1 MTIASH
7 RVAIARYEAPQ
18 KSLNSVVELADGLA
32 RMPRGARVFI
42 KPNIV
47 FWTRAVP
54 FPKWGVVTTSRV
66 IEDVVAMLKDHGAG
80 RITIGEGIVTA
91 EPKDTATPAHAFD
104 TLGYNELKNR
114 YGVETINIMARP
126 FETVDLGD
134 GIRLN
139 YNTDILRS
147 DFVVDV
153 PVMKAHNQTVV
164 SLGIKNLKGCI
175 DIPSRKRCH
184 SADPQRDLHFMISR
198 LADPMPPMLVVY
210 DGIYS
215 NERGPGFDG
224 KLRRS
229 NVLMAATDALSG
241 DLVGARV
248 LGHDPAT
255 VPYLAHAARH
265 LGRPLDLS
273 DVTVVG
279 EPVSAVASAHGFDFE
294 YTEADGISLPLPLYK
309 QGIKGLSY
317 RKYDTSMCTYCSGI
331 NGVVLA
337 AIRFAWKGEPF
348 DDVEVLTGKMMDPTT
363 GKKKTL
369 LLGKCMYQRHRDHP
383 DINEMIAVKG
393 CPPKPKEV
401 LKALHRA
408 GIDADP
414 GLFEHI
420 DQLPGLF
427 MSRYADN
434 PDFDEAFFRV
444 AAGQKTA

>member
-1 MTIASH
+1 MTTAPH

-18 KSLNSVVELADGLA
+18 TSLESVVERIGGLA
-32 RMPRGARVFI
+32 RMPKGARVFI

-66 IEDVVAMLKDHGAG
+66 IEDIVALLKDLGAG
-80 RITIGEGIVTA
+80 PITIGEGIVTA
-91 EPKDTATPAHAFD
+91 DPKDTATATHAFD
-104 TLGYNELKNR
+104 TLGYGTLKKR
-114 YGVETINIMARP
+114 YGVEAINIMARP

-139 YNTDILRS
+139 YNADILHS

-210 DGIYS
+210 DGIYT

-229 NVLMAATDALSG
+229 NVIMAATDILAG

-248 LGHDPAT
+248 LGHDPVT
-255 VPYLAHAARH
+255 VPHLVHAARH
-265 LGRPLDLS
+265 HGRPLDLS
-273 DVTVVG
+273 DVTVMG
-279 EPVSAVASAHGFDFE
+279 EPISAVASVHAFDFE
-294 YTEADGISLPLPLYK
+294 YAEADGISLPQPFYK
-309 QGIKGLSY
+309 QGIQGLSY

-331 NGVVLA
+331 NGVVLS
-337 AIRFAWKGEPF
+337 AIRFAWKGKPF
-348 DDVEVLTGKMMDPTT
+348 DDVEVLTGKMMDPTP
-363 GKKKTL
+363 GRKKTL
-369 LLGKCMYQRHRDHP
+369 LLGKCMYQRHREHP

-401 LKALHRA
+401 LNALHQA

-420 DQLPGLF
+420 DRLPGLF

-444 AAGQKTA
+444 APAS